1 MFLPAYLVEHNRYL
15 SLLGILVIFLIAFLF
30 SQKKKSISYK
40 LILNAFVMQFGIG
53 FAFLKLF
60 GDGSGNNAALTAV
73 SNGVAKIYA
82 FADEGSRFLFC
93 NLANCDSPWGFIF
106 GIKVLPV
113 IIFFGALMSI
123 LFYFGIV
130 QIFVSAINFIIRPIL
145 GSSGAETLCAIANS
159 FLGQTEA
166 PLLIR
171 GYLSKMTKSEILV
184 VMISGMATISS
195 AIMAVFAMMGVPAGH
210 MLIAVLMS
218 VPGSIMMAK
227 ILYPETEESST
238 AGSNL
243 ESFKSPAKNFFDALF
258 SGTSDGLSLAV
269 NVAAMLIVF
278 ISLIAMLNSLI
289 GFSASTLNSLF
300 SYLGLGLVLPDLS
313 LDYLFRLIFAPFA
326 YLLGFTG
333 VEATSAAELL
343 GTKVTI
349 NELVAFGKMVK
360 MNLSERAQAILTYA
374 LCGFANFSCIG
385 IQVGGIGALVPEKRI
400 WLTELGLYAVLGS
413 SLVNI
418 LNALIVALLI

>member
-1 MFLPAYLVEHNRYL
+1 MFAFTYLLEHNRYL
-15 SLLGILVIFLIAFLF
+15 SLVGVLVIFALAILF
-30 SQKKKSISYK
+30 SQQRRKISLK
-40 LILNAFVMQFGIG
+40 LVVNAFALQCLIAVI
-53 FAFLKLF
+53 FLRVA
-60 GDGSGNNAALTAV
+60 GDGTGQNAVLAAV
-73 SNGVAKIYA
+73 TNAVGKLYA

-93 NLANCDSPWGFIF
+93 NLTNCDTPWGFIF

-123 LFYFGIV
+123 LFYLGIV
-130 QIFVSAINFIIRPIL
+130 QWFVQGLNYLVRPLL

-171 GYLSKMTKSEILV
+171 GYLAQMTKSEILV
-184 VMISGMATISS
+184 VMVSGMATISS

-218 VPGSIMMAK
+218 VPGSIMIAK
-227 ILYPETEESST
+227 ILLPETDTPST
-238 AGSNL
+238 ASNKL
-243 ESFKSPAKNFFDALF
+243 ESCKSPAKNFFDALF

-278 ISLIAMLNSLI
+278 ISLIALINSLMI
-289 GFSASTLNSLF
+289 GGSHALNSLF
-300 SYLGLGLVLPDLS
+300 ADFGWGLVLPDISLS
-313 LDYLFRLIFAPFA
+313 YLFQVLFAPFA

-333 VEATSAAELL
+333 VEATKAAELL

-349 NELVAFGKMVK
+349 NELVAFGKMVT
-360 MNLSERAQAILTYA
+360 MQLSTRTQAIMTYA

-385 IQVGGIGALVPEKRI
+385 IQVGGIGALVPEKRL

-418 LNALIVALLI
+418 LNACIVALLI

>member
-15 SLLGILVIFLIAFLF
+15 SLLGIFVIFLIAFLF
-30 SQKKKSISYK
+30 SQKKKAISYR
-40 LILNAFVMQFGIG
+40 LILNAFLMQFGIG

-60 GDGSGNNAALTAV
+60 GDGSGNNSVLATV
-73 SNGVAKIYA
+73 SSGVAKIYS
-82 FADEGSRFLFC
+82 FADEGSKFLFC
-93 NLANCDSPWGFIF
+93 NLSNCDSPWGFVF

-130 QIFVSAINFIIRPIL
+130 QIFVSAINFIVRPIL

-184 VMISGMATISS
+184 VMVSGMATISS

-227 ILYPETEESST
+227 ILYPETEEAST
-238 AGSNL
+238 TSNNL

-278 ISLIAMLNSLI
+278 ISLIAMLNWLI
-289 GFSASTLNSLF
+289 GFSASALNSLF
-300 SYLGLGLVLPDLS
+300 AYLGVSLVLPDLS

-333 VEATSAAELL
+333 TDATNAAELL

-360 MNLSERAQAILTYA
+360 MGLSERAQAILTYA